1 MKIDLSN
8 WLGQEKEVNHKAE
21 YLKVYTREI
30 PMVQHLADLK

>member
-8 WLGQEKEVNHKAE
+8 RLRQEKEVSHKTE